1 MPGKSAI
8 MASGPPIDFTAPE
21 KGVDVKVEL
30 AKKQTAK
37 ALRSTT
43 PLGGGPTRAGTR
55 SFMSLMQ

>member
-1 MPGKSAI
+1 